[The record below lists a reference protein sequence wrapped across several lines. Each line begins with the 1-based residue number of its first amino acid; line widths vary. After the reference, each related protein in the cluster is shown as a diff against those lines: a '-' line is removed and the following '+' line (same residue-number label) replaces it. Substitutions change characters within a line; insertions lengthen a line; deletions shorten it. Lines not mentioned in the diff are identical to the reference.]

1 MLGRHSI
8 KCSSCPLLHMQPL
21 LQPVSQMKVSVSS
34 YSFPVC
40 IQPCITHYRNAV
52 VWGFDMVGS
61 AGYECGPPWH
71 PEIQESDTWGLVCW
85 TGFLARPC
93 LESCDFILIPQIVC
107 MRNLWVRIH
116 SKSLLRKLLV
126 PEKLALASEN
136 QMAPRSINC
145 VWNTLEFTER
155 TCL

>member
-40 IQPCITHYRNAV
+40 IQPCITRYRDAV

-61 AGYECGPPWH
+61 AGYECGPPWY

-107 MRNLWVRIH
+107 MRDLLWRLIQSPCWGSCCHTGLGHGWYFIVIVM
-116 SKSLLRKLLV
+116 SLIV
-126 PEKLALASEN
+126 LAWHEHCYYLTSV
-136 QMAPRSINC
+136 S
-145 VWNTLEFTER
+145 
-155 TCL
+155 